1 MDIKE
6 VSAIIKLD
14 KSLRDEVRKAEQ
26 KRDEIE
32 QSIKSRVEKLHDEYY
47 SDLDS
52 VLSEYEAKKKGETS
66 RRIAAQAEEYEKQL
80 GALNAKYD
88 AEKNV
93 WLEHIV
99 GAVTEV

>member
-32 QSIKSRVEKLHDEYY
+32 QRLKYRV
-47 SDLDS
+47 
-52 VLSEYEAKKKGETS
+52 
-66 RRIAAQAEEYEKQL
+66 
-80 GALNAKYD
+80 
-88 AEKNV
+88 
-93 WLEHIV
+93 
-99 GAVTEV
+99 

>member
-52 VLSEYEAKKKGETS
+52 VLSEYEAKKKGET
-66 RRIAAQAEEYEKQL
+66 IYLK
-80 GALNAKYD
+80 
-88 AEKNV
+88 
-93 WLEHIV
+93 
-99 GAVTEV
+99 VTQQRLHQNLDVIQIMIGQKPQVILMIS